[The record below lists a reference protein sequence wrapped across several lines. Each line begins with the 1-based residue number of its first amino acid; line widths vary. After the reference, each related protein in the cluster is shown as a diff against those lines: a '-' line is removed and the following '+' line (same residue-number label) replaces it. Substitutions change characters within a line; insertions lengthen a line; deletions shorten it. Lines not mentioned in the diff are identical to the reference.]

1 MIFAANLKCN
11 HTRTSFKSYA
21 QEINAYQN
29 TEDEIFIFPSNTSF
43 LMQKL
48 NFHQGAQNFYPC
60 KNGAYTGEIGQE
72 HLEEFNIK
80 SVLIGHSERRI
91 LGEDEKF
98 LRTKFDFAKNLSYNI
113 IYCIGESLETK
124 QAKKSLDFLKK
135 QIENIDLNYEK
146 LIIAY
151 EPIYSIGTG
160 VSADLCDIDM
170 ILDFLKHYGNIK
182 LLYGGSVNQ
191 NNIQSICSLKNCDGV
206 LVGSAALKASDFLQM
221 IQVAKGYKNAF
232 K

>member
-11 HTRTSFKSYA
+11 HTRSSFELYA
-21 QEINAYQN
+21 QKLNQN
-29 TEDEIFIFPSNTSF
+29 LNKEDEIFIFPPSIAFSS
-43 LMQKL
+43 LKV

-60 KNGAYTGEIGQE
+60 ENGAYTGEIGKI

-80 SVLIGHSERRI
+80 SVLIGHSERRA
-91 LGEDEKF
+91 LNEDESF
-98 LRTKFDFAKNLSYNI
+98 LKAKFDFAKNLDFNI

-124 QAKKSLDFLKK
+124 NANKSLDFLKK
-135 QIENIDLNYEK
+135 QIENIDLSYKK

-160 VSADLCDIDM
+160 VSANLDDINT
-170 ILDFLKHYGNIK
+170 ILNFLREFSKAK

-191 NNIQSICSLKNCDGV
+191 SNIKEICALKNCDGV
-206 LVGSAALKASDFLQM
+206 LIGSAALNASDFLNM
-221 IQVAKGYKNAF
+221 IQIAKG
-232 K
+232 